1 MTNICFIILIGIS
14 LGEFFYICWLKK
26 QLVEWWNNLKE
37 IKDFPERKLF
47 VKGNGILAQIT
58 FELNGLL
65 EKNRRQ
71 IFELKKAE
79 EMNQQILANL
89 SHDIR
94 TPLASLT
101 GYLEALAKGKEI
113 KSEEYIKIAYRKV
126 WDLKELADVLFEW
139 FRIQAKEQ
147 MYQKE
152 WYDMNELTREIIIEF
167 LPFIEKDKISL
178 ETEFS
183 EEEWF
188 FKIDRLAYKR
198 MIRNL
203 ISNAISHGRCHL
215 IRMEIQKKEEN
226 ILLSIFDDGEGI
238 SADRILLIFE
248 RLYRCDMDQ
257 SGGGNGLGLAIVKE
271 LVIRMN
277 GRIWVESSV
286 GYGTTFYLEFPIGN
300 VRKK

>member
-167 LPFIEKDKISL
+167 LPYY
-178 ETEFS
+178 
-183 EEEWF
+183 
-188 FKIDRLAYKR
+188 RKR
-198 MIRNL
+198 
-203 ISNAISHGRCHL
+203 
-215 IRMEIQKKEEN
+215 
-226 ILLSIFDDGEGI
+226 
-238 SADRILLIFE
+238 
-248 RLYRCDMDQ
+248 
-257 SGGGNGLGLAIVKE
+257 
-271 LVIRMN
+271 
-277 GRIWVESSV
+277 
-286 GYGTTFYLEFPIGN
+286 
-300 VRKK
+300 